1 MMVVVVGK
9 DIQMVELEEWGLR
22 NRQIDN
28 II

>member
-1 MMVVVVGK
+1 MMVVVVGE
-9 DIQMVELEEWGLR
+9 DMQMVELEEWGLR